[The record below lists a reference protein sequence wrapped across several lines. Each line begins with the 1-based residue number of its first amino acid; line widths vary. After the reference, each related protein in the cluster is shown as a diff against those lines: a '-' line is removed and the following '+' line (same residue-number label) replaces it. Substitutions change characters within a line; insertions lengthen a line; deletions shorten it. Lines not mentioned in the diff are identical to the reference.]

1 MEMFH
6 QRKPM
11 TERQNFQASVNRSH
25 LQNKKVL
32 LLDLVRAKSEAL
44 DNTYSL
50 FKQYIK
56 LRNAK
61 R

>member
-1 MEMFH
+1 
-6 QRKPM
+6 M

>member
-11 TERQNFQASVNRSH
+11 TERQNFQASVNRSY

>member
-1 MEMFH
+1 
-6 QRKPM
+6 M

-44 DNTYSL
+44 DNIYSL